1 MLELKT
7 ERQLDSKL
15 VVIMGKIEKEIEM
28 RSSIAPLF

>member
-1 MLELKT
+1 MIELKT

-28 RSSIAPLF
+28 KSSIDLLF